1 MAASSLDKFDRRL
14 LALVQHD
21 ATLSSEQLGAQLGLS
36 ASAVQRR
43 LKRLR
48 STGVISATVAILEPN
63 KIGSP
68 PTFVVGVELER
79 ERPELLARL
88 RAWMSAEEAVQQ
100 AYYVT
105 GAADLL
111 LFVVVPDI
119 PAFDAFMARLMAENP
134 NVRRFST
141 SVVLAAHKR
150 QLNIPVQSLV

>member
-1 MAASSLDKFDRRL
+1 MTASSLDSFDRRL

-21 ATLSSEQLGAQLGLS
+21 ATLSGEQLGDRLGLS

-48 STGVISATVAILEPN
+48 SMGVISATVAVLDPS
-63 KIGSP
+63 KVGSP

-111 LFVVVPDI
+111 LLIVVPDI
-119 PAFDAFMARLMAENP
+119 PAFDAFMSRLIAENP

-150 QLNIPVQSLV
+150 QLTVPVRPSD